1 MQLVILVYHWSGA
14 SRDLTIYMIIR
25 VLVSSYLFLNGFGH
39 LSYHWKQHQEDFN
52 SCKILT
58 SSSSIPT
65 GGIQRVI
72 GVSFFVFKPRTY
84 STIDPRWR
92 N

>member
-58 SSSSIPT
+58 SSSLPT

-72 GVSFFVFKPRTY
+72 GVSFCFVFKPRTY
-84 STIDPRWR
+84 STIDP
-92 N
+92 